1 MNDLKSLSDDDLL
14 RLMKAKN
21 EEAFSLLYQRCQG
34 GIYRFALQMSGSES
48 IAEDVTQ
55 EVFVTLIH
63 GGSGYDSSRGSI
75 QSYLYGIARNLVLRA
90 LKRGRSFV
98 SMMETSEEDESL
110 SELLIAPDDPLDDLT
125 RGEGLERLRLAIL
138 ALPAHYREVVVLCDL
153 EEMNYAEA
161 AQALRCAVG
170 TVRSRLHRAHALLV
184 EKLRDSK
191 TLGRI
196 SKAEASR
203 GV

>member
-63 GGSGYDSSRGSI
+63 EGSGYDSSRGSI

-98 SMMETSEEDESL
+98 SMIESSEEDESL
-110 SELLIAPDDPLDDLT
+110 SEMLIAPDDPLDDLT

-138 ALPAHYREVVVLCDL
+138 ALPLHYREVVVLCDL

-161 AQALRCAVG
+161 AQALGCAVG

-184 EKLRDSK
+184 EKLRDRK